1 MTSRPIESQ
10 LRRLGDDLAYPETP
24 DIAGGI
30 TALVGG
36 NGSGRSLRWLAVAA
50 AAILV
55 AIVVGLVPAT
65 REAVMSWLGVQ
76 GVRIERADVV
86 GTAGQLDL
94 GTPLAVEEA
103 AAAVG
108 FELAIPRALDEPGVA
123 FVSGGMASFVYPSP
137 EGSAELV
144 LTQFEGDIEPV
155 IVKQVPTDTAM
166 SLVAVADVTAVWI
179 EGPHAIFFLP
189 ADGPATEDQ
198 PRLAGNTLLW
208 QRGPITF
215 RLEGAASL
223 AEARHIAESVD

>member
-1 MTSRPIESQ
+1 MTIRGIESQ
-10 LRRLGDDLAYPETP
+10 LRSLGENIVYPETP

-30 TALVGG
+30 AELAGG
-36 NGSGRSLRWLAVAA
+36 NASGRRWRWFAVAA
-50 AAILV
+50 AAILI

-76 GVRIERADVV
+76 GVSIERADVV
-86 GTAGQLDL
+86 GAAGELDL
-94 GTPLAVEEA
+94 GTPLGVEEA
-103 AAAVG
+103 EAAVG
-108 FELAIPRALDEPGVA
+108 FGLGIPRALDEPTVA
-123 FVSGGMASFVYPSP
+123 FVNGGMASFVYPSP

-166 SLVAVADVTAVWI
+166 SLAAVADVTGVWI

-189 ADGPATEDQ
+189 AHGPVAEDQ

-223 AEARHIAESVD
+223 AEAKRIAESVR